1 MLRLNANTLAD
12 LEKISSVDTD
22 NLVSLLERGTNLPV
36 EDILELG
43 PKERK
48 HVVEKKMDKPIGVIE
63 IIDDLRNDINVSYP
77 AKCDQS

>member
-1 MLRLNANTLAD
+1 MFRLNANTLAD
-12 LEKISSVDTD
+12 LAKISSVDTD

-43 PKERK
+43 PNERK

-63 IIDDLRNDINVSYP
+63 IIDDLRNDINVSYR
-77 AKCDQS
+77 D

>member
-1 MLRLNANTLAD
+1 MFRLNANTLAD
-12 LEKISSVDTD
+12 LAKISSVDTD

-36 EDILELG
+36 EDIFELG

-63 IIDDLRNDINVSYP
+63 IIDDLRNDINVSYR
-77 AKCDQS
+77 D

>member
-1 MLRLNANTLAD
+1 MFRLNANTLAD
-12 LEKISSVDTD
+12 LAKISSVDTD

-48 HVVEKKMDKPIGVIE
+48 QVVEKKMDGPIGVIE
-63 IIDDLRNDINVSYP
+63 IIDDLRNDINVSYR
-77 AKCDQS
+77 D